1 MRISLLPGLTLL
13 LLAACDAP
21 APSTPSAQALA
32 TETVETATAETTPAA
47 APTEPAEADP
57 APPDPPDGGTV
68 AGEPAAD
75 VDDGAAVDR
84 AIDEALGDHRQYRAV
99 IEGFQQA
106 VAAHD
111 ADAAAELVD
120 YPISVTIDG
129 GDVTLDDANAFA
141 RRYDEFMTPA
151 ITTAI
156 TSQKYEELF
165 VNYKGVMFGDGQVW
179 VSGICSDTACDESD
193 VRVVAIQS
201 GP

>member
-1 MRISLLPGLTLL
+1 MRILLLPGLTLL

-21 APSTPSAQALA
+21 APSTPSAQVLA
-32 TETVETATAETTPAA
+32 TETTETAVPASPAA
-47 APTEPAEADP
+47 ADP
-57 APPDPPDGGTV
+57 APADPSDGGTV

-75 VDDGAAVDR
+75 VDGGAAVDQ

-129 GDVTLDDANAFA
+129 GEVTLNDANAFA

-179 VSGICSDTACDESD
+179 VNGICSDTACNEFD